1 MNLDM
6 ALWDSLPFP
15 QSIQYLNSNNELIL
29 AHLQEELSVIKL
41 EQNIRKSHAYY
52 TGTVDHPGMIGDEL
66 LDTFKKFSVVIKT
79 CSNKRKIH
87 FDVSR
92 GIITLFVIEIFA
104 YFSVVCFC

>member
-1 MNLDM
+1 MSLDM

-29 AHLQEELSVIKL
+29 GHLQEELSVIKL

-52 TGTVDHPGMIGDEL
+52 PGTINHPGMIGDEL
-66 LDTFKKFSVVIKT
+66 LDTFKKFSVVQT
-79 CSNKRKIH
+79 CSNKRKIN

-92 GIITLFVIEIFA
+92 SIITLFVIEIFA